1 MKKGNRRIFPVLG
14 RYRKVK
20 TLNMTMLSVMLVFYA
35 GITLSAK
42 ATDYSISS
50 KLNDINFQT
59 KRVITG
65 VVIDEQGA
73 PIVGATILEQ
83 GTQSAIMTG
92 ADGHFSLEVEES
104 AVIRVSYTGFIAQ
117 EIEVGD
123 KDTFEITLMA
133 DLQGLDEVVV
143 VGYGTQKK
151 ATLTGSVVSVKG
163 DEVVK
168 SPAANVAQ
176 SLAGR
181 LPGVTINSRS
191 GEPGRD
197 DPSIMIRGRGT
208 TGATSPLVIVDGIE
222 RGGIGQINPNDI
234 ETISVLKDASAAIYG
249 SRAANGVILITTK
262 RGKSGKPTIDFSFN
276 QGFSQPTRNPK
287 MADAY
292 TFAQISNNIEVD
304 EGREPLHSEQE
315 LQKYK
320 DGSDPDYPDTDW
332 YSYLVRS
339 GAPQHRGNVSVS
351 GGGDRSKYYFS
362 FGQLSQS
369 GQYNDGTTKFSSYN
383 LRSNVDVE
391 VTDNLSVGLNVSGRI
406 DDRHYPFRSN
416 NELNSH
422 IYLYQPNWQPFWPG
436 TDYMQPLRGSENVHN
451 WVNDNAGYQQEDTRT
466 AQSTLFFKWDVP
478 GVEGLSIDGSGSY
491 DFGGVY
497 TKVFETPSY
506 VYHSGTQGDE
516 YSKELSGMS
525 PLLARLNQTS
535 YAVTQTYVTSKIN
548 YLRQFGQHN
557 LGVMVGYEQTQ
568 IKNSTLQAGRSDF
581 LSISLPEI
589 NMGSSDKT
597 KQSNGGFSG
606 QDARQNVFSRINYN
620 YAEKYLA
627 EVTFRADGSSKFPKG
642 ERFGFFPGVS
652 LGWRISEESFMSDWS
667 FLDNLKIRGSYGKMG
682 NDAIAPFQ
690 YMMTYGY
697 GSNYVIG
704 NNDVSGLV
712 QTNVPNPYITWE
724 TAKTWNVGLDA
735 DFWNGLLGV
744 EFDYFKSR
752 RSDILTKRN
761 ATVPEYTGL
770 TLPDENIGIVDNKG
784 FELILSHTNNI
795 NALTYRLSGNVSFS
809 RNKVVFADEQPAA
822 EPYQYATGRPYGAAL
837 LYKSLGVFRDQ
848 AQVDATPSLPGTRP
862 GDLIYEDVNNDG
874 ELNSLDRIR
883 VNQTNMPEISFGLN
897 ASVGYKGFE
906 LSILLQGQENAK
918 QYFGGWFPVMSHTFG
933 NFLDWRA
940 KDSWSPQNV
949 DAQMPRGSTALWT
962 TSTNA
967 SYASTHWLKNA
978 GFLRVKNL
986 EIGYNLPLNI
996 CESIGAKALRVNV
1009 SGSNLFMIYDSM
1021 KDMGFD
1027 PETHDFWYYPP
1038 QRVLNFGVNLT
1049 F

>member
-1 MKKGNRRIFPVLG
+1 MKKGNRRNFPVLG

-506 VYHSGTQGDE
+506 VYHSGTQGGE

-682 NDAIAPFQ
+682 NDAIDPFQ

-967 SYASTHWLKNA
+967 SYASTHWLKDA